1 MGILRQTGLW
11 KRWLLLVACAVAFCA
26 LLAAI
31 HVFRQ
36 QASFTATTELLVDPA
51 DLVTTSTDGGT
62 GSARPD
68 PSSLDSQVY
77 VMQSR
82 RVLDAIATELDLAS
96 DPAFGSQRTSSNRA
110 ATAAQNAVAERL
122 RSRLTITR
130 AGKSSVF
137 RITAQHPDGT
147 RAAQIADTAANVYL
161 RQLREARN
169 EETKRTA
176 DALAAKANELGES
189 VHKADLALQT
199 FRAENGLVGAEQL
212 GQLADQQLASL
223 NQQLLDARNA
233 EEQQRTIYEQ
243 ARNLTVGS
251 LEQGTIPEVLQSG
264 AIARLRE
271 RFDALQERYS
281 ELAIHLGPD
290 HPQMRALDT
299 QMTSV
304 KQTMRTEIDRLR
316 QSLQSSYQRATAN
329 TRSLAGQLETLT
341 KASVDSAAVR
351 SRLRQLETEAEAAR
365 TPYREA
371 MDRVEEYSR
380 QQSLVTLNSRILTA
394 AVPVE
399 TQPPVR
405 TWPLLGAVLLG
416 GLAIGS
422 GLTFLTGL
430 PVSRRLT
437 EQTLVKQ
444 TGFPIL
450 GRVSSAAQTTR
461 KSSGLARFLRIGRSP
476 RTASPRAANDGIRNV
491 ADRLQAAMPTGRR
504 GTVLLIG
511 IGDLNEPRAVAAD
524 IVQELID
531 AGRDILYAPGAL
543 KPKVTR
549 LGTEPR
555 QGVMGLADA
564 ATEGSAPLADLL
576 KYEHLPSAAKVTAFA
591 GIGRTFSRYDSISH
605 PSNAD
610 MVVIN
615 ACGTPAA
622 KCLPQLVHEADTI
635 VVLMEIGRTSGSD
648 VDDLLETLGYS
659 RDIVL
664 GIVLVE
670 PT

>member
-1 MGILRQTGLW
+1 MRQTGLL

-36 QASFTATTELLVDPA
+36 QSSFAATTELLVDPA
-51 DLVTTSTDGGT
+51 DLATTNTNGGVRST
-62 GSARPD
+62 RPD
-68 PSSLDSQVY
+68 PSTLDSQIY
-77 VMQSR
+77 VLQSR
-82 RVLDAIATELDLAS
+82 RVLDAIATELDLANDPVFATRSALS
-96 DPAFGSQRTSSNRA
+96 DQAPPAMPSAIT
-110 ATAAQNAVAERL
+110 ERL
-122 RSRLTITR
+122 RARLTIAR

-137 RITAQHPDGT
+137 RITAKHPDGT

-161 RQLREARN
+161 RQLKEARD

-176 DALAAKANELGES
+176 DALTARVDELGES
-189 VHKADLALQT
+189 VRKADLALET
-199 FRAENGLVGAEQL
+199 FKAENGLVGAEQV
-212 GQLADQQLASL
+212 GQLADQQLANL
-223 NQQLLDARNA
+223 NQQLLDARNT

-290 HPQMRALDT
+290 HPQMRAIDT

-316 QSLQSSYQRATAN
+316 QSLRSSYQRATAN
-329 TRSLAGQLETLT
+329 TRSLAGQLEILT

-351 SRLRQLETEAEAAR
+351 SRLRQLETEAEATHA
-365 TPYREA
+365 PYREA
-371 MDRVEEYSR
+371 MDRVEEYRR

-399 TQPPVR
+399 RQPPVR
-405 TWPLLGAVLLG
+405 IWPLLGAVLLG

-422 GLTFLTGL
+422 GLTFLTRL
-430 PVSRRLT
+430 PVSRRLS
-437 EQTLVKQ
+437 EQTLMKQ

-450 GRVSSAAQTTR
+450 GRVSSAMQATR
-461 KSSGLARFLRIGRSP
+461 KSSGLSRLLRFGRST
-476 RTASPRAANDGIRNV
+476 RTASPRAANDGIHDV
-491 ADRLQAAMPTGRR
+491 ADRLQAAMPSGRR
-504 GTVLLIG
+504 GTVLLLG
-511 IGDLNEPRAVAAD
+511 IGDIDEPRGVAAD
-524 IVQELID
+524 VVQALVD

-549 LGTEPR
+549 LGTAPR
-555 QGVMGLADA
+555 QGVTGLADA
-564 ATEGSAPLADLL
+564 ATEGSAPLAELL
-576 KYEHLPSAAKVTAFA
+576 KYEHLASAGKVTAFA
-591 GIGRTFSRYDSISH
+591 GIGRTFSRYDNISH

-635 VVLMEIGRTSGSD
+635 VVLMEIGRTTGSD

-670 PT
+670 PA